1 MCGIVGIVALSDRGL
16 GWLARL
22 DEATECLSRRG
33 PDHGAVWRDG
43 NVGLGHRRLA
53 IIDTSSAANQPMT
66 DDTGRFTIVYNGEI
80 YNFRKL
86 RAALVSS
93 GATLRT
99 QSDSEVV
106 LRLFIDEGPSM
117 LKKLN
122 GFFAFAVYDRR
133 ERSLFLARDRMG
145 IKPLYVYHDDDVMV
159 FASELKAVLSFP
171 IRRELDDVSLFEYLQ
186 LSYVPAP
193 HSILKGVEKLE
204 PGCAMT
210 FRNGKAHTERY
221 YSVPLPSDGAQVP
234 AKYEDAQRGLVEI
247 LEGAVAKQLVSDVPL
262 GAFLSGGLDSSVVV
276 ALAARHK
283 PDLET
288 YAIGFPDNPLFDES
302 KDAAAVAK
310 ALGVRHTT
318 FDVSEDDLYAHL
330 FEVLDYT
337 DEPFSD
343 SSCLAVYILSR
354 CAKRRVTVALSG
366 DGADELFGGYYKHRG
381 EYLARH
387 AGVRARAVR
396 AAAPLWGALPRS
408 RESAFGN
415 VVRRLDRFAKR
426 AALTP
431 AERYWSWCAFTDEE
445 DVRKTLHESRARAM
459 ASSSDYASRKREC
472 TRWIDGGGMNDVL
485 YSDVGLVLPND
496 MLKKVDSMSM
506 ANGLEV
512 RVPFLDHEVVE
523 YAFGLPSH
531 YKIDAHTQK
540 RVLRDAFRTIV
551 PDAALYK
558 RKHGFEVPL
567 LRWLRTHLRTLIR
580 DELLSR
586 EFVVRQGIF
595 DPDAIHALVERLYS
609 DRPGDITPQVWSLVV
624 FQYWWKEYM
633 V

>member
-1 MCGIVGIVALSDRGL
+1 MCGIVGIIALSDRGL
-16 GWLARL
+16 GSLARL
-22 DEATECLSRRG
+22 DEATERLARRG
-33 PDHGAVWRDG
+33 PDHGAVCRDR

-66 DDTGRFTIVYNGEI
+66 DDTGRYTIVYNGEV
-80 YNFRKL
+80 YNFREL

-106 LRLFIDEGPSM
+106 LRLFIDEGPSI
-117 LKKLN
+117 LQKLD
-122 GFFAFAVYDRR
+122 GFFAFAIYDKS
-133 ERSLFLARDRMG
+133 ERSVFLARDRLG
-145 IKPLYVYHDDDVMV
+145 IKPLFVYHDDDALV
-159 FASELKAVLSFP
+159 FASELKAILSFP
-171 IRRELDDVSLFEYLQ
+171 IRRELDPVSLFQYLQ

-193 HSILKGVEKLE
+193 HSILKGVRKLE

-210 FRNGKAHTERY
+210 IRNGKAHTERY
-221 YSVPLPSDGAQVP
+221 YTVP
-234 AKYEDAQRGLVEI
+234 APADDARAPASYSDCQRRLVEV
-247 LEGAVAKQLVSDVPL
+247 LEGAVSKQLVSDVPL
-262 GAFLSGGLDSSVVV
+262 GAFLSGGLDSSIVA
-276 ALAARHK
+276 ALAARHQ
-283 PDLET
+283 PDLQT
-288 YAIGFPDNPLFDES
+288 FAIGFPDNPLFDES

-318 FDVSEDDLYAHL
+318 FDVSEDDLYQHL
-330 FEVLDYT
+330 FDVLDYT

-354 CAKRRVTVALSG
+354 CVKQRVTVALSG

-387 AGVRARAVR
+387 AHVRARLVR
-396 AAAPLWGALPRS
+396 AAAPVWAALPRS

-415 VVRRLDRFAKR
+415 AVRRLDRFAKR
-426 AALTP
+426 AALSP
-431 AERYWSWCAFTDEE
+431 AERYWSWCTFTDEE
-445 DVRKTLHESRARAM
+445 EVQKTLLGSNA
-459 ASSSDYASRKREC
+459 ASGEYASRKREC

-485 YSDVGLVLPND
+485 YSDVALVLPND
-496 MLKKVDSMSM
+496 MLKKVDAMSM

-540 RVLRDAFRTIV
+540 RILRDAFRTV
-551 PDAALYK
+551 LPESVLHK
-558 RKHGFEVPL
+558 KKHGFEVPL
-567 LRWLRTHLRTLIR
+567 LRWFRTHLRPLIR
-580 DELLSR
+580 DDLLSR

-595 DPDAIHALVERLYS
+595 DPDTIQALVERLYS
-609 DRPGDITPQVWSLVV
+609 ERPGDVTPQVWSLVV
-624 FQYWWKEYM
+624 FQYWWKKYM